1 MFVCLFLFPF
11 GNLLHPS
18 LKVTILSPNPNI
30 LFCASYPQITLKH
43 IRDNSNV
50 VIFTITAVYAFGVLM
65 YIPIHFAISQAPDIS
80 KYGVKITYP
89 SDSDMVS
96 AGELTIFGTAKYEAA
111 NNTCTVYADWNDS
124 QPMQK
129 ATPAGLNFTESGRSS
144 NDFSTWTF
152 TYTSKY
158 HLINEGVNDLTAKL
172 SCDIGPF
179 NVTKFDSVSVNGI
192 PSED

>member
-1 MFVCLFLFPF
+1 M
-11 GNLLHPS
+11 
-18 LKVTILSPNPNI
+18 
-30 LFCASYPQITLKH
+30 
-43 IRDNSNV
+43 
-50 VIFTITAVYAFGVLM
+50 VIYTITTVYILGMLMNVL
-65 YIPIHFAISQAPDIS
+65 IPSAISQVPDIS

-96 AGELTIFGTAKYEAA
+96 VGELTIFGTAKYEAA

-129 ATPAGLNFTESGRSS
+129 ATPAGLNFTEFGRHS
-144 NDFSTWTF
+144 NDYSTWTF

-158 HLINEGVNDLTAKL
+158 HLISEGANELTAKL

-179 NVTKFDSVSVNGI
+179 NVTKYDSVNVDGI
-192 PSED
+192 PSE